1 MRSSKSGPLRV
12 IYLHPFSAY
21 GGATKSLAELIG
33 AMPSGAIEGVV
44 LAPPG
49 VASESLHR
57 VGLTVLPVRGL
68 SQWDDTRFGH
78 YRGARWLILLRE
90 LAYWPGSLLA
100 LRRAA
105 RHGPYD
111 LIHCNEITAL
121 LLGFMAKRM
130 LGTPLLV
137 HVRSLQRDGGDSSV
151 TAWLQGLLRRHADAV
166 VAIDEAVRRT
176 LPASL
181 PVEIIHNGM
190 KLPAEM
196 PARSHSPARPFCVG
210 IIGVLHRSKGVYELL
225 EAARLLRDRGV
236 PLRVKVVG
244 ANVRPLSGVR
254 GWVLRRLDF
263 ARDVRAELEAF
274 VKLHRLQEVVEF
286 TGFIPDIRPVYG
298 QLDAVCFPSHLDAPG
313 RPVFEAALYGL
324 PTIVAMRE
332 PTADV
337 IIDGETGICI
347 SEPTPLAIAD
357 AIQCLANDRE
367 RSRAMGLKARLLAIG
382 RFDSKICAEKMLATY
397 KSVAER
403 GGALGRYRRLK
414 PNDGV

>member
-1 MRSSKSGPLRV
+1 
-12 IYLHPFSAY
+12 
-21 GGATKSLAELIG
+21 
-33 AMPSGAIEGVV
+33 MPSGAIEGVV

-225 EAARLLRDRGV
+225 EAARLLRDRGIPV
-236 PLRVKVVG
+236 RILVAG
-244 ANVRPLSGVR
+244 ANVHKLTGLR
-254 GWVLRRLDF
+254 GWLLRKLDF
-263 ARDVRAELEAF
+263 ARDVRGDLQATVERY
-274 VKLHRLQEVVEF
+274 RLQSEVEF
-286 TGFIPDIRPVYG
+286 LGFVSDVQSVYER
-298 QLDAVCFPSHLDAPG
+298 LDAVCFPSHLDAPG
-313 RPVFEAALYGL
+313 RPVFEAALHGL
-324 PTIVAMRE
+324 PAVVAMRH
-332 PTADV
+332 PTEDV
-337 IIDGETGICI
+337 VVPGETGLCI
-347 SEPTPLAIAD
+347 DDPTPEAIAD
-357 AIQCLANDRE
+357 AIQSLAGDRE
-367 RSRAMGLKARLLAIG
+367 RTRSMGQRARQLALG
-382 RFDSKICAEKMLATY
+382 RFDSRLCAQKILALY
-397 KSVAER
+397 KRTAPPSST
-403 GGALGRYRRLK
+403 
-414 PNDGV
+414 

>member
-1 MRSSKSGPLRV
+1 
-12 IYLHPFSAY
+12 
-21 GGATKSLAELIG
+21 
-33 AMPSGAIEGVV
+33 MPSGAIEGFV

-111 LIHCNEITAL
+111 VIHCNEITAL
-121 LLGFMAKRM
+121 LLGLMAKRM
-130 LGTPLLV
+130 LRTPLLV
-137 HVRSLQRDGGDSSV
+137 HVRSLQRDGGDSRI
-151 TAWLQGLLRRHADAV
+151 TAWLQGLLGRHADAV

-196 PARSHSPARPFCVG
+196 PDRLQTPARPFCVG

-244 ANVRPLSGVR
+244 ANARALSGLR
-254 GWVLRRLDF
+254 GWALRKLDF

-274 VKLHRLQEVVEF
+274 VNLHGLQEVVEF
-286 TGFIPDIRPVYG
+286 TGFIPDIRPVYS

-313 RPVFEAALYGL
+313 RPVFEAALFGL
-324 PTIVAMRE
+324 PTIVAMRQ

-337 IIDGETGICI
+337 IVHGETGLCI
-347 SEPTPLAIAD
+347 AEPAPAAIAE
-357 AIQCLANDRE
+357 AIETLAKDPA
-367 RSRAMGLKARLLAIG
+367 RAHQMGLRAREMAAG
-382 RFDSKICAEKMLATY
+382 RFDSRVCAARMVALYQRLATPGA
-397 KSVAER
+397 AEAGPLR
-403 GGALGRYRRLK
+403 
-414 PNDGV
+414 

>member
-1 MRSSKSGPLRV
+1 MLKVL
-12 IYLHPFSAY
+12 YLHPFSAY
-21 GGATKSLAELIG
+21 GGATKSLAELVR
-33 AMPSGAIEGVV
+33 AFPSGEVRGLA

-49 VASESLHR
+49 PAAQSLHQT
-57 VGLTVLPVRGL
+57 GLEILPVRGL

-105 RHGPYD
+105 RCGPYD

-121 LLGFMAKRM
+121 LLGLVAKRM
-130 LGTPLLV
+130 LRTPLLV

-151 TAWLQGLLRRHADAV
+151 TSWLQSMLRRHADAV

-176 LPASL
+176 LPESL

-190 KLPAEM
+190 KLPAEI
-196 PARSHSPARPFCVG
+196 PARLQTQVRPFCVG

-244 ANVRPLSGVR
+244 ANVRALSGLR
-254 GWVLRRLDF
+254 GWVLRKLDF

-274 VKLHRLQEVVEF
+274 VELHGLQEVVEF

-298 QLDAVCFPSHLDAPG
+298 QIDAVCFPSHLDAPG
-313 RPVFEAALYGL
+313 RPVFEAALFGL
-324 PTIVAMRE
+324 PTIVAMRQ

-337 IIDGETGICI
+337 IVHGETGLCI
-347 SEPTPLAIAD
+347 AEPAPAAIAE
-357 AIQCLANDRE
+357 AIETLAKDPA
-367 RSRAMGLKARLLAIG
+367 RARQMGLRAREMAVD
-382 RFDSKICAEKMLATY
+382 RFDSRVCAARMLALY
-397 KSVAER
+397 QRLAARGAAEAR
-403 GGALGRYRRLK
+403 PLR
-414 PNDGV
+414 

>member
-68 SQWDDTRFGH
+68 AQWDDTRFGH

-105 RHGPYD
+105 RHGPYH

-121 LLGFMAKRM
+121 LLGLMAKRM
-130 LGTPLLV
+130 LRTPLLV

-151 TAWLQGLLRRHADAV
+151 TAWLQGLLRRHADTV

-190 KLPAEM
+190 KLPAEL
-196 PARSHSPARPFCVG
+196 PARLQTPARPFCVG

-244 ANVRPLSGVR
+244 ANVRALSGLR
-254 GWVLRRLDF
+254 GWALRKLDF

-274 VKLHRLQEVVEF
+274 VKLHGLQEVVEF

-298 QLDAVCFPSHLDAPG
+298 QIDAVCFPSHLDAPG
-313 RPVFEAALYGL
+313 RPVFEAALFGL
-324 PTIVAMRE
+324 PTIVAMRQ

-337 IIDGETGICI
+337 IVHGETGLCI
-347 SEPTPLAIAD
+347 AEPAPAAIAE
-357 AIQCLANDRE
+357 AIETLAKDPA
-367 RSRAMGLKARLLAIG
+367 RAHQMGLRARELAVG
-382 RFDSKICAEKMLATY
+382 RFDSGVCAVRMLALY
-397 KSVAER
+397 QRLAARGAAEAGPLR
-403 GGALGRYRRLK
+403 
-414 PNDGV
+414 